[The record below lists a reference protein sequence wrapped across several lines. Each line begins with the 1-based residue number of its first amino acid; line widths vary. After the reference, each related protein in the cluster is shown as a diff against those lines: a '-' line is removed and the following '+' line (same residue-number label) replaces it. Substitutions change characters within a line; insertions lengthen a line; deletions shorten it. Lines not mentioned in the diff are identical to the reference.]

1 MKHVIYCGNSQKEIS
16 NFEIKAKQRVLRLL
30 DMLRVDLDLN
40 PKDFKH
46 MTTVGNGVYE
56 LKVRTTKQHR
66 VFYVAKFSN
75 AIYVLHAFI
84 KKTQQTSKHD
94 IELGRQRY
102 KAVVNY
108 LRGTKNE

>member
-1 MKHVIYCGNSQKEIS
+1 MKPVIYCGNSEKEIS
-16 NFEIKAKQRVLRLL
+16 SFETIAKQRVIRLL
-30 DMLRVDLDLN
+30 DMLRVGLDLN
-40 PKDFKH
+40 SGDFKY
-46 MTTVGNGVYE
+46 MGTVGEGVYE

-66 VFYVAKFSN
+66 VFYVAKFTN

-84 KKTQQTSKHD
+84 KKTQQTPRHD

-108 LRGTKNE
+108 LRGTKK